1 MSKDVFNKIINIVCI
16 IIGVIALAFAI
27 TACCLINDDSEK
39 VTVESITADD
49 AGNIVVTYTDDT
61 VVIIPLVAGEDGKSA
76 YELYVESVPEDEEPM
91 TEAEWLASLKGTNGT
106 NGTNGADGED
116 GADGKSAYEI
126 YVATVPEGETPMT
139 ETEWLESLKGQDGVN
154 GADGENGADGLT
166 PFIGENGNWW
176 IGDTD
181 TGIAAQGNA
190 GSNGVNGND
199 GKSAYEIYVATVPE
213 GETPMTETEW
223 LESLKGQDGNGIK
236 DILFIGG
243 ELVFILDDG
252 TMYHFDINEE
262 NDTVM
267 PEL

>member
-91 TEAEWLASLKGTNGT
+91 TEAEWLASLKGTNG
-106 NGTNGADGED
+106 ADGED
-116 GADGKSAYEI
+116 GE
-126 YVATVPEGETPMT
+126 
-139 ETEWLESLKGQDGVN
+139 DGVN
-154 GADGENGADGLT
+154 
-166 PFIGENGNWW
+166 
-176 IGDTD
+176 
-181 TGIAAQGNA
+181 
-190 GSNGVNGND
+190 